1 MPSLTETLSAAEKKR
16 DDLAAGHKAAL
27 EAVLLS
33 GKTFDDEQQAE
44 QTKALD
50 DIEKLDA
57 AYRFSEAQRCHAAK
71 GKAGAGEQGLR

>member
-16 DDLAAGHKAAL
+16 DDLAAAHKAAL

-57 AYRFSEAQRCHAAK
+57 HIDFLKRSDATIQKAK
-71 GKAGAGEQGLR
+71 PVQETKSQ